1 MFSQALLSEFNY
13 LGDVAYM
20 DVSTMGVQPACT
32 LAVCSDHQH
41 EAVSR
46 LLGARRLLGGGGG
59 GGGQDASSAARRNI
73 AQLIHA
79 PAEDVFFTQNTTQ
92 GNNLLPGG
100 YPFEQGDEVIVS
112 QGDFPSLILPWVGAQ
127 ARGLKLIAMPCDNGV
142 VSADDFLQRITPR
155 TRVIALSFV
164 QSASGYK
171 ADLAKLGA
179 VCREKGILLMV
190 DAVQGLG
197 RCVIDVEGMG
207 IDVLASAS
215 YKSMLGVMGAGVCY
229 CRKEVMQRI
238 TPPIYS
244 GNTQCGDIFS
254 HTGAQYPVYPFR
266 DRAQRME
273 SGTSNNY
280 GIAAMGCSA
289 QYLLSAGVPAIEQH
303 VHALEGTLRAGLS
316 RFAVQM
322 QGSDQPDTWS
332 GTVSL
337 TMPDAAVGALRGA
350 LEEAR
355 IRVALRDSGYMRVGL
370 HLYNTHEHI
379 ERLLNVLGD
388 VPALRD

>member
-1 MFSQALLSEFNY
+1 MFSQALLSEFDY

-32 LAVCSDHQH
+32 LLVCSDHQQQ
-41 EAVSR
+41 AVSR
-46 LLGARRLLGGGGG
+46 LLGGQSGGQEEARR
-59 GGGQDASSAARRNI
+59 AARQSV
-73 AQLIHA
+73 AQLINA
-79 PAEDVFFTQNTTQ
+79 PVEDVFFTQNTTQ

-127 ARGLKLIAMPCDNGV
+127 ARGLKLIAMPCVNGV

-197 RCVIDVEGMG
+197 RCAIDVQGMG

-215 YKSMLGVMGAGVCY
+215 YKSMLGVMGAGVCF

-289 QYLLSAGVPAIEQH
+289 KYLLQAGVPAIEQH
-303 VHALEGTLRAGLS
+303 VHALEGALRAGLS
-316 RFAVQM
+316 RFAVHA
-322 QGSDQPDTWS
+322 QGSDQPGTWS

-337 TMPDAAVGALRGA
+337 TLPNGAVDALRGA
-350 LEEAR
+350 LKKAQ
-355 IRVALRDSGYMRVGL
+355 IRVALRDSGYLRVGL
-370 HLYNTHEHI
+370 HLYNTHEHVQ
-379 ERLLNVLGD
+379 RLLDVLGD
-388 VPALRD
+388 VQALRN